1 VACAVKQIAKTQAAV
16 SKSSVNQVYARVIS
30 SRSIDGDG
38 DGDGMLDRFDI
49 VYIITGKPVLD
60 LELDNVL

>member
-1 VACAVKQIAKTQAAV
+1 MACAVKQIAKTQAAV

-30 SRSIDGDG
+30 SRSFDGDG